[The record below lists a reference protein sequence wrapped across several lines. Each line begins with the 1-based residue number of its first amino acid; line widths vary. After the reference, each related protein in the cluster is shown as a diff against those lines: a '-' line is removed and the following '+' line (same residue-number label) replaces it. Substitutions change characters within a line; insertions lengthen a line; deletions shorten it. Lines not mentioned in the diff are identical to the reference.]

1 MNYDNIVKV
10 SENISEKN
18 NIECMQSES
27 TNKILLVLM
36 NISDSLIAISRELQV
51 TSVGNYNWWPKQ
63 NCFKKKQFDHFLLH
77 LQNFYIGT

>member
-1 MNYDNIVKV
+1 MWMMNYDNIVKV

-51 TSVGNYNWWPKQ
+51 TSVG
-63 NCFKKKQFDHFLLH
+63 
-77 LQNFYIGT
+77 

>member
-1 MNYDNIVKV
+1 MWMMNYDNIVKV

-27 TNKILLVLM
+27 TNKIFLLLM

-51 TSVGNYNWWPKQ
+51 TSVG
-63 NCFKKKQFDHFLLH
+63 
-77 LQNFYIGT
+77 

>member
-1 MNYDNIVKV
+1 MWMMNYDNIVKV

-27 TNKILLVLM
+27 TNKILLLLM

-51 TSVGNYNWWPKQ
+51 TSVG
-63 NCFKKKQFDHFLLH
+63 
-77 LQNFYIGT
+77 

>member
-1 MNYDNIVKV
+1 MMNYDNIVKV

-51 TSVGNYNWWPKQ
+51 TSVG
-63 NCFKKKQFDHFLLH
+63 
-77 LQNFYIGT
+77 